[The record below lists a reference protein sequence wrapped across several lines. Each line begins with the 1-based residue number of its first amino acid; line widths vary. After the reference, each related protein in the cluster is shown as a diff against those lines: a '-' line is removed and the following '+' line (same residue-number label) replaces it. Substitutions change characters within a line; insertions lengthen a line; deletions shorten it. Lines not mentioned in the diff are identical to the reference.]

1 MMELLKKHIHMNR
14 RRGNVTSQ
22 MTLDDDFNVP
32 DSMDD
37 VEELIMENGEVKIDS
52 VKNPGEKAEV
62 SGKLEFRILYRRPG
76 GELTA
81 LAGSIPFTETVHM
94 PGLSENDYVQAG
106 WELDDL
112 NVSLINSRKLN
123 VKALVTLNL
132 RADEIRDMEAASDAK
147 FDGEVE
153 VLKKTLTVAA
163 IAVRRRDT
171 FRVREVL
178 SIPGNNPDAE
188 TLLWQDMRLQDVE
201 TKPLDGKIHIN
212 GDLLVFAVYSAG
224 GGQMPVQCFEET
236 VPFSGDVELTES
248 AEDMIPFIT
257 VKLVHR
263 DLELQ
268 PDADG
273 EMREIAVDAVMELDI
288 RLYEEEEVELLS
300 DLYALDRE
308 VIPETGTACFDT
320 LAVRNQVRTKIQEK
334 IQLTGRQRILQMCHA
349 DGDVK
354 IDEVQIRE
362 DGIHMDGVL
371 EVRLLYLTADD
382 QAPVGAASEVL
393 PFHLMAAAD
402 GLPQDAVYEIAPG
415 ISGLSAV
422 MAGGDAVEVKAQI
435 TADVLVLTPV
445 CVQTVAAVTEGPLD
459 TEKLKE
465 MPGIIGYVVKPGD
478 TLWKIARMFHTSVE
492 RIMELNHLADS
503 TIRSGDRL
511 ILVKTVQG

>member
-178 SIPGNNPDAE
+178 SILFCG
-188 TLLWQDMRLQDVE
+188 R
-201 TKPLDGKIHIN
+201 IC
-212 GDLLVFAVYSAG
+212 VFRMWRRSR
-224 GGQMPVQCFEET
+224 
-236 VPFSGDVELTES
+236 S
-248 AEDMIPFIT
+248 
-257 VKLVHR
+257 
-263 DLELQ
+263 
-268 PDADG
+268 
-273 EMREIAVDAVMELDI
+273 
-288 RLYEEEEVELLS
+288 
-300 DLYALDRE
+300 
-308 VIPETGTACFDT
+308 
-320 LAVRNQVRTKIQEK
+320 
-334 IQLTGRQRILQMCHA
+334 TGRSISTEIFSCSQSTRQAAGRC
-349 DGDVK
+349 
-354 IDEVQIRE
+354 RCS
-362 DGIHMDGVL
+362 VL
-371 EVRLLYLTADD
+371 RRL
-382 QAPVGAASEVL
+382 
-393 PFHLMAAAD
+393 FRF
-402 GLPQDAVYEIAPG
+402 PG
-415 ISGLSAV
+415 TWSL
-422 MAGGDAVEVKAQI
+422 
-435 TADVLVLTPV
+435 
-445 CVQTVAAVTEGPLD
+445 
-459 TEKLKE
+459 
-465 MPGIIGYVVKPGD
+465 
-478 TLWKIARMFHTSVE
+478 
-492 RIMELNHLADS
+492 
-503 TIRSGDRL
+503 RSRRR
-511 ILVKTVQG
+511 T

>member
-201 TKPLDGKIHIN
+201 TKPLDGKTHIN

-371 EVRLLYLTADD
+371 VTPTCCDPLHRRAVRVSMGTVFQIPWTYIGARSADWPQPGLARLRALGFQTAAMAEALSIEDSRLVSAEKLAIVLGTEGD
-382 QAPVGAASEVL
+382 GLSPRTVAHCDYTVCIPMARGVDSLNVAAAS
-393 PFHLMAAAD
+393 
-402 GLPQDAVYEIAPG
+402 AVAFWQLGRY
-415 ISGLSAV
+415 
-422 MAGGDAVEVKAQI
+422 K
-435 TADVLVLTPV
+435 
-445 CVQTVAAVTEGPLD
+445 
-459 TEKLKE
+459 
-465 MPGIIGYVVKPGD
+465 
-478 TLWKIARMFHTSVE
+478 
-492 RIMELNHLADS
+492 
-503 TIRSGDRL
+503 
-511 ILVKTVQG
+511 

>member
-37 VEELIMENGEVKIDS
+37 VEELIMENGEVKIES
-52 VKNPGEKAEV
+52 VKNPGEKAEI

-94 PGLSENDYVQAG
+94 PGLAENDYVQAG

-123 VKALVTLNL
+123 VKALVTLEL
-132 RADEIRDMEAASDAK
+132 KADEIRDMETASDVK

-178 SIPGNNPDAE
+178 TIPGNDPDAE

-201 TKPLDGKIHIN
+201 TKPLDGKIHIS

-236 VPFSGDVELTES
+236 VPFSGNVELTES

-263 DLELQ
+263 DMELQ
-268 PDADG
+268 PDSDG
-273 EMREIAVDAVMELDI
+273 EMREISVDAVMELDI
-288 RLYEEEEVELLS
+288 RLYEEEQVELLG

-308 VIPETGTACFDT
+308 AVPETGTVCFDT
-320 LAVRNQVRTKIQEK
+320 LAVRNQVKTKIQEK
-334 IQLTGRQRILQMCHA
+334 VQLTGRQRILQPRTTIA
-349 DGDVK
+349 PSLILRDLSG
-354 IDEVQIRE
+354 IIRSSSNS
-362 DGIHMDGVL
+362 I
-371 EVRLLYLTADD
+371 LYPRPKQSG
-382 QAPVGAASEVL
+382 QAPN
-393 PFHLMAAAD
+393 
-402 GLPQDAVYEIAPG
+402 GL
-415 ISGLSAV
+415 L
-422 MAGGDAVEVKAQI
+422 K
-435 TADVLVLTPV
+435 
-445 CVQTVAAVTEGPLD
+445 
-459 TEKLKE
+459 EKLRGSTSSMLIPQSGQEKLWLKL
-465 MPGIIGYVVKPGD
+465 IGSPPV
-478 TLWKIARMFHTSVE
+478 T
-492 RIMELNHLADS
+492 S
-503 TIRSGDRL
+503 TIIRPSDSFITVSMESVRRFSIPGFTTRRSTTISILCL
-511 ILVKTVQG
+511 IFFSSVISSDSSWRFPSIITRT